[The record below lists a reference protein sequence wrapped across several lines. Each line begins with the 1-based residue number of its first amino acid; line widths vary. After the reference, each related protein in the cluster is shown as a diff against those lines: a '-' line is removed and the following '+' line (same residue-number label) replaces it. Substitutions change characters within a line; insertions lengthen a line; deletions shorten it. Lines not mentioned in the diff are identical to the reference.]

1 MDQLGKKVL
10 LVDDAAFMRM
20 KLKQV
25 LSELGHE
32 VIGEGTNGAEGV
44 ALYERLRPDVVTMD
58 ITMPEMNG
66 VEAVGKI
73 REIDP
78 KAVIIM
84 VSAMG
89 QQGIVIDAVNA
100 GAKDFIV
107 KPFDPERI
115 KKVMDSLE

>member
-58 ITMPEMNG
+58 ITIPEMNG

-73 REIDP
+73 R
-78 KAVIIM
+78 
-84 VSAMG
+84 
-89 QQGIVIDAVNA
+89 
-100 GAKDFIV
+100 
-107 KPFDPERI
+107 
-115 KKVMDSLE
+115 

>member
-1 MDQLGKKVL
+1 
-10 LVDDAAFMRM
+10 
-20 KLKQV
+20 
-25 LSELGHE
+25 
-32 VIGEGTNGAEGV
+32 
-44 ALYERLRPDVVTMD
+44 
-58 ITMPEMNG
+58 
-66 VEAVGKI
+66 
-73 REIDP
+73 
-78 KAVIIM
+78 M